1 MYNENG
7 YNENGYDAT
16 LTACVNYWAM
26 TDPKLTQTERDFYV
40 FVCFNVNNMVT
51 PSRTITMEEV
61 IENMQEYF
69 RVNRDVVILVL
80 NSLISKGYLR
90 ESGWPNLSYVP
101 ENERYIPELK
111 NNDNTEV

>member
-1 MYNENG
+1 MYNEK
-7 YNENGYDAT
+7 GYDAT

-69 RVNRDVVILVL
+69 GLNRDVVILVL
-80 NSLISKGYLR
+80 NSLISKRYLY
-90 ESGWPNLSYVP
+90 ENGWPNLEFVP
-101 ENERYIPELK
+101 EHERFISKLQNNE
-111 NNDNTEV
+111 DNVEV

>member
-1 MYNENG
+1 M

-61 IENMQEYF
+61 IEN
-69 RVNRDVVILVL
+69 VIILVL
-80 NSLISKGYLR
+80 NSLISKGYLY
-90 ESGWPNLSYVP
+90 EDGWPNLEFVP
-101 ENERYIPELK
+101 EHERFISKLE
-111 NNDNTEV
+111 NNKDNVEV